1 MQWRTHFFTCWQRK
15 RQEKFVLSTQSAA
28 LGEKEL
34 EDQQTLV
41 AADWQEDAEDFRIGV
56 ALNLIALK
64 AHEVFLNDTPNFD
77 FLVWC

>member
-41 AADWQEDAEDFRIGV
+41 AADWQEDAEDFRI
-56 ALNLIALK
+56 
-64 AHEVFLNDTPNFD
+64 
-77 FLVWC
+77 